1 MKATIWKISFMEMK
15 LKGQKILQQQQEI
28 TFVEASKQV
37 KWMKENSIISKELKE
52 NRNQYLNNY
61 AQKRIGGF

>member
-1 MKATIWKISFMEMK
+1 MEMK